1 MHWKK
6 AERNNSDELLKAMVK
21 REIENNELIRDLRH
35 QVTRLSCELSKKDKD
50 IKDIYENCKMLGSE
64 IYRLEKDIDRMEKD
78 IAHTTA
84 RSTATYKTES
94 NNVMRQTA
102 VQSGSALS
110 VKEQK
115 SDCELFNEQIN
126 SGTLP
131 PQFKSIKLTYE
142 GNNRMTENPE
152 GINLFYIVEKEN
164 DNYELYPNHKIKE
177 LRVVNAVQDVYEVD
191 YKGSSK
197 IVVDRPCILR
207 KLMYGYGIES
217 KGKVR
222 IL

>member
-1 MHWKK
+1 MRWKK
-6 AERNNSDELLKAMVK
+6 AEKNNSDELLKAMVK
-21 REIENNELIRDLRH
+21 REIENNELIGDLRH
-35 QVTRLSCELSKKDKD
+35 QVTRLSRELSKKDKD
-50 IKDIYENCKMLGSE
+50 MYEYFNILGNEICKLKD
-64 IYRLEKDIDRMEKD
+64 DINRMKKD

-94 NNVMRQTA
+94 NNVMRQTV

-115 SDCELFNEQIN
+115 SDCELFNEQVN

-142 GNNRMTENPE
+142 GNNRMVENPE

-177 LRVVNAVQDVYEVD
+177 LRVVNAVKDVYEVD

>member
-21 REIENNELIRDLRH
+21 REIENNELIR
-35 QVTRLSCELSKKDKD
+35 ELLVKVKQLERKLD
-50 IKDIYENCKMLGSE
+50 IVCKSIDESFTTIRNEFDMLEDDIN
-64 IYRLEKDIDRMEKD
+64 RMEKD

-84 RSTATYKTES
+84 RSTATYKTQS

>member
-21 REIENNELIRDLRH
+21 REIENNELIGDLKH

-50 IKDIYENCKMLGSE
+50 IKDIYEKCKMLGSK
-64 IYRLEKDIDRMEKD
+64 IYRLEKAIDRMEKD

>member
-21 REIENNELIRDLRH
+21 REIENNELIR
-35 QVTRLSCELSKKDKD
+35 ELLVKVKQLERKLD
-50 IKDIYENCKMLGSE
+50 IVCKSIDESFTTIRNEFDMLE
-64 IYRLEKDIDRMEKD
+64 DDIDRMEKD

-84 RSTATYKTES
+84 RSTATYKTQS